1 MDGVIEDNY
10 GFNLY
15 YISGFKEN
23 TIRQLTIKQLPSI
36 ISTRILLREIPLSVY
51 KCFGNLTQL
60 DAETVALVIDKKGTK
75 VEAIGVS
82 TNENPSYSYD
92 KTTDENGLYVS
103 GNSPWKTIV
112 NYTPVAITT
121 EANRSSAE
129 AIGYHVETGYYLAS
143 HMQSM
148 AKR

>member
-60 DAETVALVIDKKGTK
+60 DAETVALVIDKKALRLKQLVYQRMRIQAT
-75 VEAIGVS
+75 A
-82 TNENPSYSYD
+82 
-92 KTTDENGLYVS
+92 
-103 GNSPWKTIV
+103 TI
-112 NYTPVAITT
+112 
-121 EANRSSAE
+121 RLQMKMDCM
-129 AIGYHVETGYYLAS
+129 YLAI
-143 HMQSM
+143 HLGRLLLTILLLQ
-148 AKR
+148 